1 MGLNHNFI
9 IYISKITIAL
19 MASLCTTKAISA
31 ETKNC
36 DGGGYCAD
44 STSEISLTI
53 LYRAGEYEIDKEFSG
68 NSERITIFFSRLDSI
83 SRIPSLK
90 LQRKVF
96 ITSSASPEGS
106 TLRNALLS
114 QNRARSAESLF
125 LRKAPEK
132 AEIIT
137 NSIGEDWQMLAE
149 LIKESKLEPTGR
161 AVRIIENTPTY
172 IIKGGKIVGGRKQSV
187 MNLQGGKVWW
197 ILFDK
202 LFPML
207 RRATITVRYTQDQPL
222 LEVQSPLP
230 VPLVEMQQSGE
241 IAAVIP
247 ALPQRVIESKI
258 GNKISIEPQ
267 PRKPLFAL
275 KTNLL
280 YDAATLI
287 NLGIE
292 IPLGERF
299 SIAADATFPWWQS
312 RKNDITIQMLAGT
325 VEGRYWFGKREE
337 RLPMTGFFAGVFAGG
352 GYFDFQLGKL
362 SDTKG
367 VQGDIFFM
375 GGLSAGYAH
384 TISKRLRMEYSLGLG
399 YMLCEWRKYE
409 TAKDTRFGD
418 IKVFPYPWEVKR
430 TSALFPLKASVS
442 LVWMLDSKKGT
453 AEKGGAK

>member
-1 MGLNHNFI
+1 
-9 IYISKITIAL
+9 
-19 MASLCTTKAISA
+19 
-31 ETKNC
+31 
-36 DGGGYCAD
+36 
-44 STSEISLTI
+44 
-53 LYRAGEYEIDKEFSG
+53 
-68 NSERITIFFSRLDSI
+68 
-83 SRIPSLK
+83 
-90 LQRKVF
+90 
-96 ITSSASPEGS
+96 
-106 TLRNALLS
+106 
-114 QNRARSAESLF
+114 
-125 LRKAPEK
+125 
-132 AEIIT
+132 
-137 NSIGEDWQMLAE
+137 MLAE
-149 LIKESKLEPTGR
+149 LLKESKLDPTGR
-161 AVRIIENTPTY
+161 AVSIIENTPTY
-172 IIKGGKIVGGRKQSV
+172 IIRGRKIVGGRKQSV
-187 MNLQGGKVWW
+187 MNLQGGKIWW

-222 LEVQSPLP
+222 PEVQSPSP
-230 VPLVEMQQSGE
+230 APLAEVQQSGE
-241 IAAVIP
+241 RAAEIP

-292 IPLGERF
+292 IPIGERF

-325 VEGRYWFGKREE
+325 VEGRYWFGKRAE
-337 RLPMTGFFAGVFAGG
+337 RLPMTGLFAGVFAGG

-384 TISKRLRMEYSLGLG
+384 TISNRLRMEYSLGLG
-399 YMLCEWRKYE
+399 YMQCEYRKYE

-430 TSALFPLKASVS
+430 TSVLFPLKASVS
-442 LVWMLDSKKGT
+442 LVWMLYSKKGA

>member
-1 MGLNHNFI
+1 M
-9 IYISKITIAL
+9 IYKRFFAVIALSLFAIQLHPNSKSLRERELYAAELSPKSITLQILFNSGQSQIEWHIANNLENAERFFTQLDSLSKIP
-19 MASLCTTKAISA
+19 
-31 ETKNC
+31 
-36 DGGGYCAD
+36 
-44 STSEISLTI
+44 
-53 LYRAGEYEIDKEFSG
+53 
-68 NSERITIFFSRLDSI
+68 SI
-83 SRIPSLK
+83 K

-106 TLRNALLS
+106 TLLNAQLS
-114 QNRARSAESLF
+114 LIRARSAEALF
-125 LRKAPEK
+125 LRNAPEK

-149 LIKESKLEPTGR
+149 LLKESKLEPTGR
-161 AVRIIENTPTY
+161 AVSIIENTPTY

-187 MNLQGGKVWW
+187 MNLQEGKVWW

-222 LEVQSPLP
+222 PEVQSPSP
-230 VPLVEMQQSGE
+230 APLAEVQQSGE
-241 IAAVIP
+241 RAAEIP

-292 IPLGERF
+292 IPIGERF

-325 VEGRYWFGKREE
+325 VEGRYWFGKRAE
-337 RLPMTGFFAGVFAGG
+337 RLPMTGLFAGVFAGG

-384 TISKRLRMEYSLGLG
+384 TISNRLRMEYSLGLG
-399 YMLCEWRKYE
+399 YMQCEYRKYE

-430 TSALFPLKASVS
+430 TSVLFPLKASVS
-442 LVWMLDSKKGT
+442 LVWMLYSKKGA

>member
-1 MGLNHNFI
+1 
-9 IYISKITIAL
+9 
-19 MASLCTTKAISA
+19 
-31 ETKNC
+31 
-36 DGGGYCAD
+36 
-44 STSEISLTI
+44 
-53 LYRAGEYEIDKEFSG
+53 
-68 NSERITIFFSRLDSI
+68 
-83 SRIPSLK
+83 
-90 LQRKVF
+90 
-96 ITSSASPEGS
+96 
-106 TLRNALLS
+106 
-114 QNRARSAESLF
+114 
-125 LRKAPEK
+125 
-132 AEIIT
+132 
-137 NSIGEDWQMLAE
+137 MLAE
-149 LIKESKLEPTGR
+149 LLKETKLDPTGR
-161 AVRIIENTPTY
+161 AVSIIENTPTY
-172 IIKGGKIVGGRKQSV
+172 IIKGRKIVGGRKQSV

-222 LEVQSPLP
+222 PEVQSPSP
-230 VPLVEMQQSGE
+230 SPLAEVQQSGE
-241 IAAVIP
+241 RAAEIP
-247 ALPQRVIESKI
+247 ALQEKLIESNI

-292 IPLGERF
+292 IPIGERF

-325 VEGRYWFGKREE
+325 VEGRYWFGKRAE
-337 RLPMTGFFAGVFAGG
+337 RLPMTGLFAGVFAGG

-384 TISKRLRMEYSLGLG
+384 TISNRLRMEYSLGLG
-399 YMLCEWRKYE
+399 YMQCEYRKYE

-430 TSALFPLKASVS
+430 TSVLFPLKASVS
-442 LVWMLDSKKGT
+442 LVWMLYSKKGA